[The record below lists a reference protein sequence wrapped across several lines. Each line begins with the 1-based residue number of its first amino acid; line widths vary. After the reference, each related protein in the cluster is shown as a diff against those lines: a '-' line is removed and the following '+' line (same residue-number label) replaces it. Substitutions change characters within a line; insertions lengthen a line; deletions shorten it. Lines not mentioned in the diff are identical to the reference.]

1 MKYAISTIIALVIS
15 LGSFSQVYTFN
26 AHYVKIENGHQP
38 EYLDSMVRTIEFK
51 EDVIQVTNL
60 FGCEYIS
67 EYRIVE
73 KINDHSYIIA
83 YEGIE
88 VSVKYSVTDNI
99 LVVTNGMGI
108 KGERVI
114 HIYGEQNPSNANL

>member
-1 MKYAISTIIALVIS
+1 MDCL
-15 LGSFSQVYTFN
+15 
-26 AHYVKIENGHQP
+26 
-38 EYLDSMVRTIEFK
+38 VRTIEFK

-73 KINDHSYIIA
+73 KINENSFIIA

-88 VSVKYSVTDNI
+88 VGLKYSPTDNI
-99 LVVTNGMGI
+99 LVVTTGMGI
-108 KGERVI
+108 KGERII
-114 HIYGEQNPSNANL
+114 HIYGEEETKVVNL